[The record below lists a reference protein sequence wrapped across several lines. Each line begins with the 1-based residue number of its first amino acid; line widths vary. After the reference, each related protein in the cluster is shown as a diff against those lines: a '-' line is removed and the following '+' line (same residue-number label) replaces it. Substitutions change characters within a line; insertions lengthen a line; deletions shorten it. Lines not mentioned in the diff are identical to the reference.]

1 MDKFLIRKETFNELV
16 KSFGLSEET
25 IEKGRGLPPGT
36 IREWKGVKYKKDGS
50 GKWLPVGNGRNPAK
64 EEDVKG
70 DKSSKVTDKVDGMKI
85 EDLEVQIA
93 RAKSQR
99 TFDGDMKAA
108 ELKKKLEKLKQEQ
121 KEKGIEKQKDP
132 EEISNNAEDEQDK
145 IFGSSALW
153 EQKVKSAI
161 KTGDKNKITETMNQI
176 KSEYDVMS
184 KKATTEDQKGFID
197 AEYKKMQRI
206 AGISTVVNA
215 SSNFNAGQEVEFKYG
230 GNTLSGKITAK
241 GQDGVT
247 IHDKDDNIYHVN
259 YNTIG
264 KTTKNADGTIP
275 ADSFNADDYKKSF
288 TDPKATKDAEGI
300 RYIYESLG
308 EVGKEAE
315 AHTIEKM
322 EALNKRMQK
331 TGGTDFEYTVD
342 KERKIYTRER
352 QALHEEIMNRYLSE
366 EKIKAAKPPKGEKP
380 KFIMFGGRG
389 GSGKSWFTDPERKAG
404 NGWDIKFDESKFIKI
419 DADEIKSFLKPPYE
433 GWNAGEVHEESSHIK
448 KMIQAKAK
456 ELGLNIIIDGTMA
469 WSPKGDS
476 NKVRNEMLEFKEAG
490 YSLEAHYMFV
500 PVQESTKRAIFRFA
514 HKNKD
519 ETSADYG
526 KYDYKGR
533 LVPMDILLGMQDNEK
548 SFDSVKDICDNW
560 SFSDNQGKEPK
571 LISQKGK

>member
-64 EEDVKG
+64 EDDVKG
-70 DKSSKVTDKVDGMKI
+70 DKSSKVTDKVDGMKK
-85 EDLEVQIA
+85 ETSGNDYSKMSKDELIA
-93 RAKSQR
+93 AYNNTK
-99 TFDGDMKAA
+99 DMDERDKIMAA
-108 ELKKKLEKLKQEQ
+108 FENAD
-121 KEKGIEKQKDP
+121 KQKDEKSSEKKTEP
-132 EEISNNAEDEQDK
+132 KDLAGAEDKEMYDAYQQMVEDEDK
-145 IFGSSALW
+145 AFY
-153 EQKVKSAI
+153 E
-161 KTGDKNKITETMNQI
+161 
-176 KSEYDVMS
+176 SEAKE
-184 KKATTEDQKGFID
+184 KKP
-197 AEYKKMQRI
+197 
-206 AGISTVVNA
+206 TVVSAADNY
-215 SSNFNAGQEVEFKYG
+215 NPNQEVEFNYG
-230 GNTLSGKITAK
+230 GNKLSGKITAK
-241 GQDGVT
+241 GKDGVT

-259 YNTIG
+259 YNAITG
-264 KTTKNADGTIP
+264 TTKNADGTIP
-275 ADSFNADDYKKSF
+275 ADKFNADDYKKSF
-288 TDPKATKDAEGI
+288 TDPKATKDANGI
-300 RYIYESLG
+300 KYIYESLG

-322 EALNKRMQK
+322 ESLNKRMQK

-342 KERKIYTRER
+342 KDRKIYTRER
-352 QALHEEIMNRYLSE
+352 QALHEEIMNKYLSE
-366 EKIKAAKPPKGEKP
+366 EKIKAATPENGEKP

-404 NGWDIKFDESKFIKI
+404 NGWDIKFDENKFIKI

>member
-1 MDKFLIRKETFNELV
+1 MDKFLIRKETFHELV
-16 KSFGLSEET
+16 KSFGLKAET
-25 IEKGRGLPPGT
+25 IEKGRALPDGT
-36 IREWKGVKYKKDGS
+36 VRNWKGVDYIKKN
-50 GKWLPVGNGRNPAK
+50 GKWMPKGKGKESVK
-64 EEDVKG
+64 EETKG
-70 DKSSKVTDKVDGMKI
+70 DKSAQITDKVDGMKKETSGNDYSKMSKDELI
-85 EDLEVQIA
+85 AAYNKTKDMDERDKIMAAFENADKQNDGKSSEKKTEPKDLA
-93 RAKSQR
+93 
-99 TFDGDMKAA
+99 G
-108 ELKKKLEKLKQEQ
+108 
-121 KEKGIEKQKDP
+121 
-132 EEISNNAEDEQDK
+132 AEDKEMYDAYQQMVEDEDK
-145 IFGSSALW
+145 AFYESEAKAKG
-153 EQKVKSAI
+153 
-161 KTGDKNKITETMNQI
+161 KT
-176 KSEYDVMS
+176 
-184 KKATTEDQKGFID
+184 A
-197 AEYKKMQRI
+197 
-206 AGISTVVNA
+206 TVVNA
-215 SSNFNAGQEVEFKYG
+215 ASNFNAGQEVEFQYG
-230 GNTLSGKITAK
+230 GNKLSGKITAK
-241 GQDGVT
+241 GKDGVT

>member
-1 MDKFLIRKETFNELV
+1 MDKFLIRKETFDELV

-50 GKWLPVGNGRNPAK
+50 GKWLPVGDGRNPAK
-64 EEDVKG
+64 KEGVKG
-70 DKSSKVTDKVDGMKI
+70 DKSSKVTDKNNGIKKDEKTS
-85 EDLEVQIA
+85 EKNTQTKDLA
-93 RAKSQR
+93 
-99 TFDGDMKAA
+99 G
-108 ELKKKLEKLKQEQ
+108 
-121 KEKGIEKQKDP
+121 
-132 EEISNNAEDEQDK
+132 AEDK
-145 IFGSSALW
+145 A
-153 EQKVKSAI
+153 
-161 KTGDKNKITETMNQI
+161 
-176 KSEYDVMS
+176 
-184 KKATTEDQKGFID
+184 KKP
-197 AEYKKMQRI
+197 
-206 AGISTVVNA
+206 TVVSAADNY
-215 SSNFNAGQEVEFKYG
+215 NPNQEVEFNYG
-230 GNTLSGKITAK
+230 GNKLSGKITAK
-241 GQDGVT
+241 GKDGVT

-259 YNTIG
+259 YNAITG
-264 KTTKNADGTIP
+264 TTKNADGSIP
-275 ADSFNADDYKKSF
+275 SDKFNADDYKKSF
-288 TDPKATKDAEGI
+288 TDPKATNDAEGI

-322 EALNKRMQK
+322 EALNKHMQK

-366 EKIKAAKPPKGEKP
+366 EKIKAATPEKGEKP

-456 ELGLNIIIDGTMA
+456 EMGLNIIIDGTMA
-469 WSPKGDS
+469 YNPKKP
-476 NKVRNEMLEFKEAG
+476 NKVRDEMMEFKNSG

>member
-1 MDKFLIRKETFNELV
+1 MDKFLIRKETFHELA
-16 KSFGLSEET
+16 KSFGLNADT
-25 IEKGRGLPPGT
+25 IEKGRALPDGT
-36 IREWKGVKYKKDGS
+36 VRNWKGVDYIKKN
-50 GKWLPVGNGRNPAK
+50 GKWLPKGKGRSPAK
-64 EEDVKG
+64 EEVKG
-70 DKSSKVTDKVDGMKI
+70 DKSAQITDKVDGMKI

-215 SSNFNAGQEVEFKYG
+215 SSNFNVGQEVEFKYG

-342 KERKIYTRER
+342 KEHKIYTRER

-476 NKVRNEMLEFKEAG
+476 NKVRNEMMEFKQAG

-519 ETSADYG
+519 ENSVDYG